1 MRTRA
6 LGSIEVS
13 EIGMGCMGLSH
24 GYGPILYEELA
35 RPWTSDSKGRGSDA
49 QSVGV
54 PGHSAP
60 RSPDTVASISM
71 HMSYPIWITE

>member
-1 MRTRA
+1 M
-6 LGSIEVS
+6 SPP
-13 EIGMGCMGLSH
+13 H

-60 RSPDTVASISM
+60 RSPDAVPGALGGPVRPETPA
-71 HMSYPIWITE
+71 

>member
-24 GYGPILYEELA
+24 GYGPIPDEDYSIGAIRAAPA
-35 RPWTSDSKGRGSDA
+35 RDSFSIH
-49 QSVGV
+49 
-54 PGHSAP
+54 HSF
-60 RSPDTVASISM
+60 RNNS
-71 HMSYPIWITE
+71 